1 MESEAMN
8 ELTPNLEPAESAAHS
23 TDEGA
28 RPNSEDASQRQSRR
42 RQPGQVLDLQQCL
55 AGISQLP
62 GMLALGLLKP
72 AAANSMRG
80 ALKDLLD
87 HHREDRQPA
96 SGTVATDDMIAAIRK
111 DPTLLNW
118 LEKMLTDEQFDLV
131 MKAVQEEQRGEA

>member
-23 TDEGA
+23 ADEGA
-28 RPNSEDASQRQSRR
+28 RPNSENASQRQSR
-42 RQPGQVLDLQQCL
+42 RQPGQVLDQQQCL

-72 AAANSMRG
+72 AVANSMRG

-87 HHREDRQPA
+87 HHREDRQQA
-96 SGTVATDDMIAAIRK
+96 SGTVATDDMIAAIRNN
-111 DPTLLNW
+111 PALLNW
-118 LEKMLTDEQFDLV
+118 FEKMLTDEQFDLV